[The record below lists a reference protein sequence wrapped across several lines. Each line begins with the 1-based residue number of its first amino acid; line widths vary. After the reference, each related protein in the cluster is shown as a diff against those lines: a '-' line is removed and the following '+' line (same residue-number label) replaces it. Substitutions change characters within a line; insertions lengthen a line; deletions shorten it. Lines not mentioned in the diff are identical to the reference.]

1 MPSPS
6 RSTAPNVLNHPQT
19 SFLTPAELFSP
30 WYGYILARHMLEHRK
45 HNLGLVRGSG
55 CLWYDARI
63 VMLMG

>member
-1 MPSPS
+1 
-6 RSTAPNVLNHPQT
+6 
-19 SFLTPAELFSP
+19 
-30 WYGYILARHMLEHRK
+30 MLEHRK